1 MNLFPGQFKSDNY
14 PVTGQGD
21 RPTFWEN
28 ENEDVGKGEQE
39 IVGITPGEKTDY
51 ELYFI
56 EPFESNSNAYLT
68 TTAVDENST
77 HIVW

>member
-1 MNLFPGQFKSDNY
+1 MKKGFTGTDATIGCVASWKS
-14 PVTGQGD
+14 
-21 RPTFWEN
+21 
-28 ENEDVGKGEQE
+28 ENEDVGKGEQK
-39 IVGITPGEKTDY
+39 IVGITPRERVYY
-51 ELYFI
+51 ELHFI